1 MTFAEIRAPS
11 RTASFLI
18 FLAGGVG
25 IGAWAASLPSISAGL
40 QIDTGTLGLVLLCF
54 AAGAIL
60 TMTNVG
66 RLVPRFGTRTLC
78 SVACTGFGLALIVAP
93 HAPSVMS
100 MALVIVFAGASF
112 GTLDVAMNT
121 EAAFLERR
129 VGRHIMSSFHASFS
143 VGNLAGAG
151 VCGLILHSGGNVQ
164 ACLGV
169 TGMSVILFGAAGCW
183 LSEPH
188 MSAHKNANQGSA
200 RLDPTQ
206 RRRLLLVGA
215 IAFLA
220 LFAEGA
226 LMDWTAVYLVGN
238 AGASESI
245 GAFGFAVFAGMM
257 AIGRMVGDAMA
268 NAFGPVR
275 LLRLGSAASAV
286 ALAAILG
293 IPTVPIIFLAL
304 ILCGFG
310 IANVV
315 PALFA
320 AAGRIGGHS
329 AGSAMSLVATLGY
342 AGLLVGPAFIGMLA
356 QATSLSASLWVVFIA
371 LLVVALGAHATRP
384 QQPRRTQTDA

>member
-1 MTFAEIRAPS
+1 MITAETKPPS
-11 RTASFLI
+11 RQASFMV
-18 FLAGGVG
+18 FLAGGIG
-25 IGAWAASLPSISAGL
+25 IGAWAASLPSISAEL
-40 QIDTGTLGLVLLCF
+40 QIDKGTLGFVLLCF

-78 SVACTGFGLALIVAP
+78 LVACTGFGLALIVAP

-100 MALVIVFAGASF
+100 LGLVVAFAGASF
-112 GTLDVAMNT
+112 GALDVLMNT
-121 EAAFLERR
+121 DAAFLERR
-129 VGRHIMSSFHASFS
+129 VGRHIMSSFHALFS
-143 VGNLAGAG
+143 VGNLGGAG
-151 VCGLILHSGGNVQ
+151 VCGLILSAGGNVQ

-188 MSAHKNANQGSA
+188 TSVHKKSSNEGSA
-200 RLDPTQ
+200 RLDPIQ

-220 LFAEGA
+220 LFSEGA

-257 AIGRMVGDAMA
+257 AVGRMVGDAMA

-286 ALAAILG
+286 ALAVILG
-293 IPTVPIIFLAL
+293 ISTVPVIFLAL

-356 QATSLSASLWVVFIA
+356 QATSLSGSLWVVF
-371 LLVVALGAHATRP
+371 VAFAVITLGAGATRP
-384 QQPRRTQTDA
+384 HRPN

>member
-1 MTFAEIRAPS
+1 MITADKKPPS
-11 RTASFLI
+11 RQASFMV
-18 FLAGGVG
+18 FLAGGIG
-25 IGAWAASLPSISAGL
+25 IGAWAASLPSISAEL
-40 QIDTGTLGLVLLCF
+40 QIDKGTLGFVLLCF

-78 SVACTGFGLALIVAP
+78 LIACTGFGLALIVAP
-93 HAPSVMS
+93 HTPSVTS
-100 MALVIVFAGASF
+100 LGLVVAFAGASF
-112 GTLDVAMNT
+112 GALDVLMNT
-121 EAAFLERR
+121 DAAFLERR
-129 VGRHIMSSFHASFS
+129 VGRHIMSSFHALFS
-143 VGNLAGAG
+143 VGNLGGAG
-151 VCGLILHSGGNVQ
+151 ICGLILSAGGNVQ

-169 TGMSVILFGAAGCW
+169 AGMGVVLFGAAGCW

-188 MSAHKNANQGSA
+188 VSVRKSSNEGLA
-200 RLDPTQ
+200 RLDPVQ
-206 RRRLLLVGA
+206 RRRLLLVGV

-220 LFAEGA
+220 LFSEGA

-286 ALAAILG
+286 ALAVILG
-293 IPTVPIIFLAL
+293 ISTVPVIFLAL

-320 AAGRIGGHS
+320 AAGRIGGHA

-356 QATSLSASLWVVFIA
+356 QATSLSGSLWVVF
-371 LLVVALGAHATRP
+371 VAFAVITLAAGATRP
-384 QQPRRTQTDA
+384 HIKLTQTDA